1 MRSVPTT
8 KFQMTCVTSMDIVT
22 PKTRLSKAHTG
33 YGTHFL
39 PLASQVLRGPGSL
52 PQVALFPSHGVLS
65 AVHTLH
71 AHSRF
76 ACVSSA
82 PKGPLVSLTT
92 VQVPSILQGSG
103 HKWSL
108 WDPQSGDICS
118 RTEGRRKGGEGR
130 CLRTG
135 TREIPL
141 LFSCGKPQIKLGCE
155 VRPPLMSLCT

>member
-1 MRSVPTT
+1 MVIDHDEAKVLQFAASSPGFCHLRKMCHEIST
-8 KFQMTCVTSMDIVT
+8 KYQMTCVTSMDIVT

-52 PQVALFPSHGVLS
+52 PQVALFPSYGVLS
-65 AVHTLH
+65 TVHTLH

-92 VQVPSILQGSG
+92 VQVPSTLQGSG

-108 WDPQSGDICS
+108 WAPVRGHLFQD
-118 RTEGRRKGGEGR
+118 RREKKGRGGEVPADWG
-130 CLRTG
+130 
-135 TREIPL
+135 
-141 LFSCGKPQIKLGCE
+141 
-155 VRPPLMSLCT
+155 